1 MGAVSFI
8 PRFITHNASLKLLAL
23 LGATFLWAIAPE
35 SPDGSETL
43 ADIPVRVQV
52 GDPSWLVAGAP
63 EPSRVTIRV
72 SGPTRE
78 IIRLAREGTSVRV
91 EVDEVNSPDSLV
103 RLRRDWVVL
112 SGSPAV
118 VVEELVPPEVRVR
131 FEESASAT
139 LPVEVRTRGRLPGGV
154 ALAFPLGTTP
164 GVVRVSGPARLVRDL
179 ESLPT
184 NPVDLSGVSESEQR
198 ELALDLSALE
208 DVLVTPSTVS
218 VGIRVADEVQR
229 LLPAAPVVVDEA
241 PDFDVLLD
249 PEEVEV
255 VVRGAE
261 ARLEAAGLEGLEA
274 WIDGTRL
281 RGMGPGETRRVP
293 VSTRGVPDL
302 LRAAAVPDSVLVI
315 RPVGQ
320 WEEDR

>member
-23 LGATFLWAIAPE
+23 LGATFLWAIAPD

-52 GDPSWLVAGAP
+52 GDPAWLVVGAP

-91 EVDEVNSPDSLV
+91 EVDEVTSPDSIV

-112 SGSPAV
+112 SGSPAL
-118 VVEELVPPEVRVR
+118 VVEEVVPTEVRVR

-139 LPVEVRTRGRLPGGV
+139 LPVAVRTRGSLPVGT

-164 GVVRVSGPARLVRDL
+164 GVVRVSGPARLVRGL
-179 ESLPT
+179 ESIPT
-184 NPVDLSGVSESEQR
+184 APVDLSGVSESEQR
-198 ELALDLSALE
+198 ELALDLSGLDDA
-208 DVLVTPSTVS
+208 LVTPRTVS
-218 VGIRVADEVQR
+218 VGIRVADEVER
-229 LLPAAPVVVDEA
+229 LLSPLTVFVEEA
-241 PDFDVLLD
+241 PDFEVLLD

-255 VVRGAE
+255 VVRGAQ
-261 ARLEAAGLEGLEA
+261 ARLEAAGLESLEA
-274 WIDGTRL
+274 RIDGTRL
-281 RGMGPGETRRVP
+281 EGMSPGETRWVP

-302 LRAAAVPDSVLVI
+302 LRATAVPDSILVI
-315 RPVGQ
+315 RPVAQ